1 VTSNAGADSANI
13 GSPPIT
19 AWQIANTYETGTEVI
34 RSISFSVNRGEVI
47 SVVGPSGCGK
57 TTLLNMLCGL
67 LSLSHGTVMW
77 YGREIDGVPPGAGYM
92 LQKDLLFPWRTAYE
106 NAALGLQLKGLGR
119 KQRREVV
126 MALLGR
132 LGLAEFA
139 DYYPSALS
147 GGMRQRVALARTFA
161 GDPQVLLLDEPFSAL
176 DFQTKILIESDTAKL
191 VREQGRSLLLIT
203 HDVEEAVSL
212 SDRVIVLSHRP
223 CTVVAEHVIEFD
235 GDRSDIMAMR
245 EHPEFYHH
253 VRGIWNELDIR

>member
-1 VTSNAGADSANI
+1 LISDVPGGLSDNGP
-13 GSPPIT
+13 PPIT
-19 AWQIANTYETGTEVI
+19 AWQIAKTYDTGAEVI
-34 RSISFSVNRGEVI
+34 RSISFSVGRGEIV

-67 LSLSHGTVMW
+67 LPLSKGAVMW
-77 YGREIDGVPPGAGYM
+77 YGREIDRVPPGAGYM

-106 NAALGLQLKGLGR
+106 NAALGLQLKGIGR
-119 KQRREVV
+119 KQRRELV
-126 MALLGR
+126 MALLER
-132 LGLAEFA
+132 LGLGGFA

-176 DFQTKILIESDTAKL
+176 DFQTKILIERDTAKL
-191 VREQGRSLLLIT
+191 VRERGRSLLLIT
-203 HDVEEAVSL
+203 L

-223 CTVVAEHVIEFD
+223 CMVVAEHVLDFD
-235 GDRSDIMAMR
+235 GDRSDVMVVR

-253 VRGIWNELDIR
+253 VRGIWNELDIH